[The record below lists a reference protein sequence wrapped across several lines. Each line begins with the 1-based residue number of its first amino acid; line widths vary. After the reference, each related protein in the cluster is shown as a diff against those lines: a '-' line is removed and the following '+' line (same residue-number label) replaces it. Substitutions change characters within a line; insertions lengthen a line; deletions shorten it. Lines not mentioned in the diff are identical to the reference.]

1 MLLALLSSRRGHVFL
16 LTCTFGGR
24 FAGTGSF
31 LDVSTERIS
40 EGVEWVLAG
49 R

>member
-1 MLLALLSSRRGHVFL
+1 MLLALLSSRRGHVF